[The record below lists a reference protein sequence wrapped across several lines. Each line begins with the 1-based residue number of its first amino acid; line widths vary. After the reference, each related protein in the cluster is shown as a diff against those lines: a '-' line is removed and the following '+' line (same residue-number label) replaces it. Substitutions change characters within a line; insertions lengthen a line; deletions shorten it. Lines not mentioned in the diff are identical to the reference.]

1 MLASLRLKVR
11 SPSLCATYERKHVS
25 LDESFGTWRL
35 LSSTYSGVFLSLSTG
50 GMALV
55 TLTEANP
62 VFGDRRVGALRYYVI
77 RQVGLRRDRE
87 TRVSYEHKQTSERAR
102 MPSDLDR

>member
-1 MLASLRLKVR
+1 MEAVIKYVLR
-11 SPSLCATYERKHVS
+11 
-25 LDESFGTWRL
+25 G
-35 LSSTYSGVFLSLSTG
+35 LSG

-55 TLTEANP
+55 TLTEADP
-62 VFGDRRVGALRYYVI
+62 VFGDRRVSAKAYYVI
-77 RQVGLRRDRE
+77 RQLGLRRDRK

>member
-1 MLASLRLKVR
+1 MLASLRLKAR
-11 SPSLCATYERKHVS
+11 STPLCVTTERKHVS
-25 LDESFGTWRL
+25 LDESFSTWRL
-35 LSSTYSGVFLSLSTG
+35 SSSTYSGVFQSLSG

-62 VFGDRRVGALRYYVI
+62 VFGDRRESATAYYVI
-77 RQVGLRRDRE
+77 PQVGLRRDRE